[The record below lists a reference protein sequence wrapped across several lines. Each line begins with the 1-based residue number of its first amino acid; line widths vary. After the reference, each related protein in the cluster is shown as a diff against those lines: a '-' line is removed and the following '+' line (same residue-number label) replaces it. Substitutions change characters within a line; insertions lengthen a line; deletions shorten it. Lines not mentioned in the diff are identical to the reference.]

1 MNLNQFILPDETTIN
16 SNTNI
21 IQLYNNL
28 NNYIHNVESIPFKN
42 VRKYSNTKTHEF
54 IKFLDNLE
62 DQPIQKIKK
71 IYAFI
76 KKQPTLPNNY
86 LFSDNTK
93 PEFIPNYLPINRY
106 IDTFEPKNFNFIHEE
121 ILSILSENLNNLKE
135 GSFYKHKHKHE
146 DNNNII
152 YITSIT
158 KDISEDSFT
167 KNIIEFI
174 LFSRDKIIGYANSN
188 DYKKVTNEN
197 SYICIDI
204 LYDIPNIKL
213 YHECQ
218 TEDFIETKY
227 MVGSAKILNTINIE
241 NVRCNQ
247 ITAKFDIEEA
257 LVSVIND
264 NNQYIIYE
272 NPLLLQHDYSM
283 LMIND
288 GRPVTEK
295 YINEIINI
303 NFD

>member
-1 MNLNQFILPDETTIN
+1 MAFNQFILPAENNIDKY
-16 SNTNI
+16 SNENI
-21 IQLYNNL
+21 TEIYNNL
-28 NNYIHNVESIPFKN
+28 NDYINNGESIPFKN
-42 VRKYSNTKTHEF
+42 VSNYSKTKTSEF
-54 IKFLDNLE
+54 IIFLNNLE
-62 DQPIQKIKK
+62 GSSLKKIKK

-76 KKQPTLPNNY
+76 KNQPTLPNKY
-86 LFSDNTK
+86 VFSDNTI

-106 IDTFEPKNFNFIHEE
+106 IDTFEPENFNFIHEE

-135 GSFYKHKHKHE
+135 GSFYKHKHE
-146 DNNNII
+146 DNNII

-174 LFSRDKIIGYANSN
+174 LFSHDKIIGYANSN

-241 NVRCNQ
+241 KLRCNQ
-247 ITAKFDIEEA
+247 KKSIDLEDA
-257 LVSVIND
+257 LISVVN
-264 NNQYIIYE
+264 NTNQYIIYE